1 MAQAAFG
8 NSGETDPV
16 QERAA
21 VDLAHLARH
30 TLGNRSLER
39 EVLRLFVGQA
49 EMVLE
54 RLENAQHAMVIQ
66 EQAHTIKGS
75 ARGIGAW
82 KVALAAEALQNDAA
96 SDTQSALI
104 VLRKAI
110 EEANAFIVDLL
121 GE

>member
-8 NSGETDPV
+8 KSGETDPV
-16 QERAA
+16 RDRAA

-39 EVLRLFVGQA
+39 EVLRLFVTQA
-49 EMVLE
+49 EMVLA
-54 RLENAQHAMVIQ
+54 RLDNAQHAMVIQ

-96 SDTQSALI
+96 SDTESALI

-110 EEANAFIVDLL
+110 EEANAFIIDLL

>member
-8 NSGETDPV
+8 NSGET
-16 QERAA
+16 ERAPDGA
-21 VDLAHLARH
+21 AIDLAHLARH

-39 EVLRLFVGQA
+39 EVLRLFVTQA
-49 EMVLE
+49 EMVLA
-54 RLENAQHAMVIQ
+54 RLEDTQHAMVIR

-82 KVALAAEALQNDAA
+82 KVALAAEALQDDTA
-96 SDTQSALI
+96 SGTESALI

-110 EEANAFIVDLL
+110 EEANAFIADLL